1 MSQSDAAT
9 DAVIEELARWLRE
22 EVAPVV
28 RSGANWKAILNGKG
42 ATDWSYVIE
51 KHGGRRCAAGRAE
64 AST

>member
-1 MSQSDAAT
+1 M
-9 DAVIEELARWLRE
+9 IEELARWLRE

-28 RSGANWKAILNGKG
+28 RSGANWKAIINGKG
-42 ATDWSYVIE
+42 ATDWSFVIE